1 MCILL
6 ILQAFNNTTDHPSVP
21 VVTTV
26 VDAGV
31 GSSETYSNVAT
42 MVSSAVVS
50 QAMGPILARLDQ
62 QQQQLLILHQR
73 QQQQQQLR
81 SFIKFH
87 LKFLP
92 LFSFQKSTGSIR
104 INNNHN
110 HWRLVVCQTLEQQ
123 QLQQRSAVPAIPAA
137 MLERIRRGEFINFG
151 NLLNF

>member
-1 MCILL
+1 MCIFL

-73 QQQQQQLR
+73 QQQQHLQ
-81 SFIKFH
+81 FIH
-87 LKFLP
+87 QVSPQVPSQVPAALLIP
-92 LFSFQKSTGSIR
+92 EVHGLDT
-104 INNNHN
+104 N
-110 HWRLVVCQTLEQQ
+110 QQ
-123 QLQQRSAVPAIPAA
+123 QSQSLAFGSVPDVGAATITTAKCRSSNSGCHVRKDQ
-137 MLERIRRGEFINFG
+137 EGWVH
-151 NLLNF
+151 